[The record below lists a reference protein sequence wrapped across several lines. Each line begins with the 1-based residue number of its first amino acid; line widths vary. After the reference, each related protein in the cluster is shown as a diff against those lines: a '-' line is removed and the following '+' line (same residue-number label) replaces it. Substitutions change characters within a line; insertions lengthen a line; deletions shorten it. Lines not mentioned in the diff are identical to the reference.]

1 MTTTINPRVKPSVDH
16 LMDAPLDELI
26 AELGVTY
33 KNAPITDPTFTG
45 YAWVDDRGVILAM
58 PSGRSELEHDCT
70 ARYLIGQAFN
80 VEGLPPLPDMFRVV
94 DVTEPSRSY
103 REQLNQADEAL
114 RRVRGGAA

>member
-1 MTTTINPRVKPSVDH
+1 MGITVSPPVKPSVDH
-16 LMDAPLDELI
+16 LMDAPLSDLL

-33 KNAPITDPTFTG
+33 RTAPITDHTFTG

-58 PSGRSELEHDCT
+58 PTGRSEVEHDCM

-80 VEGLPPLPDMFRVV
+80 VDGLPPLPDMFHVV
-94 DVTEPSRSY
+94 DVTAPSRSY

-114 RRVRGGAA
+114 RRARGGVA